1 MSDPGEGSGEEDGV
15 EVGEPGIAM
24 LIGRQL
30 AWEGTM
36 SMLPVSCFEK
46 YLFRLC
52 QVDCDLG
59 MRRHCPFPAHW

>member
-30 AWEGTM
+30 AWAGEHVTTINVA
-36 SMLPVSCFEK
+36 SVML
-46 YLFRLC
+46 
-52 QVDCDLG
+52 
-59 MRRHCPFPAHW
+59 